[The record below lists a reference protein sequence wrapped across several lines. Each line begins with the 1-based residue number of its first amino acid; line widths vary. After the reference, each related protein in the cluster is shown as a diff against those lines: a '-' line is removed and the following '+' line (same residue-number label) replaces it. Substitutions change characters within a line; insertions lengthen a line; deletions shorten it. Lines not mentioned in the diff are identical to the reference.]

1 MNKKNNLKKDGDP
14 GSNSQNYMISCLLTG
29 MGKNSHRE
37 VNYSRI
43 KEITQNP
50 DENPTLFINHL
61 MESMTKYTNLN
72 PASQECHIF

>member
-1 MNKKNNLKKDGDP
+1 
-14 GSNSQNYMISCLLTG
+14 MISCLLTG
-29 MGKNSHRE
+29 TSKNSHRE